1 MSQQVES
8 NFNIQSKLLW
18 LIGLCLISLAV
29 WGNSYFSDIGL
40 LYRVLGVVG
49 ILFVSLFVLR
59 FTIFGNQTYNLL
71 IQSST
76 EIRKV
81 VWPNRTE
88 TTQTTL
94 IVTVAVLIASLILW
108 GLDSLFSFLIKLFLG
123 LNMSKALY
131 VINSYS
137 GYENKAKEQLMD
149 RIVSEGQGEYFGRIE
164 VPTQEI
170 TEIKGGKEKI
180 VQKKFF
186 PGYILVEMEMN
197 DVTWHLVKETPR
209 VLGFIGGTKNDPKSI
224 TDVEANRILNQIEN
238 GVDESTQSV
247 SFEPGEMIR
256 VIDGPFN
263 DFSGVVEEVD
273 NEKSKVKVAVMIFGR
288 STPVELDFTQIERS

>member
-1 MSQQVES
+1 MSEQVES

-108 GLDSLFSFLIKLFLG
+108 GLDSLFSFLIKLLLG
-123 LNMSKALY
+123 
-131 VINSYS
+131 
-137 GYENKAKEQLMD
+137 
-149 RIVSEGQGEYFGRIE
+149 
-164 VPTQEI
+164 
-170 TEIKGGKEKI
+170 
-180 VQKKFF
+180 
-186 PGYILVEMEMN
+186 
-197 DVTWHLVKETPR
+197 
-209 VLGFIGGTKNDPKSI
+209 
-224 TDVEANRILNQIEN
+224 
-238 GVDESTQSV
+238 
-247 SFEPGEMIR
+247 
-256 VIDGPFN
+256 
-263 DFSGVVEEVD
+263 
-273 NEKSKVKVAVMIFGR
+273 
-288 STPVELDFTQIERS
+288 

>member
-8 NFNIQSKLLW
+8 NYNIQSKLLW

-108 GLDSLFSFLIKLFLG
+108 GLDSLFSFLIKLLLG
-123 LNMSKALY
+123 
-131 VINSYS
+131 
-137 GYENKAKEQLMD
+137 
-149 RIVSEGQGEYFGRIE
+149 
-164 VPTQEI
+164 
-170 TEIKGGKEKI
+170 
-180 VQKKFF
+180 
-186 PGYILVEMEMN
+186 
-197 DVTWHLVKETPR
+197 
-209 VLGFIGGTKNDPKSI
+209 
-224 TDVEANRILNQIEN
+224 
-238 GVDESTQSV
+238 
-247 SFEPGEMIR
+247 
-256 VIDGPFN
+256 
-263 DFSGVVEEVD
+263 
-273 NEKSKVKVAVMIFGR
+273 
-288 STPVELDFTQIERS
+288 

>member
-40 LYRVLGVVG
+40 LYRVLGVVA

-108 GLDSLFSFLIKLFLG
+108 GLDSLFSFLIKLLLG
-123 LNMSKALY
+123 
-131 VINSYS
+131 
-137 GYENKAKEQLMD
+137 
-149 RIVSEGQGEYFGRIE
+149 
-164 VPTQEI
+164 
-170 TEIKGGKEKI
+170 
-180 VQKKFF
+180 
-186 PGYILVEMEMN
+186 
-197 DVTWHLVKETPR
+197 
-209 VLGFIGGTKNDPKSI
+209 
-224 TDVEANRILNQIEN
+224 
-238 GVDESTQSV
+238 
-247 SFEPGEMIR
+247 
-256 VIDGPFN
+256 
-263 DFSGVVEEVD
+263 
-273 NEKSKVKVAVMIFGR
+273 
-288 STPVELDFTQIERS
+288 

>member
-18 LIGLCLISLAV
+18 LTGLCLISLAV

-49 ILFVSLFVLR
+49 ILLVSLFVLR

-71 IQSST
+71 VQSST

-108 GLDSLFSFLIKLFLG
+108 GLDSLFSFLIKLLLG
-123 LNMSKALY
+123 
-131 VINSYS
+131 
-137 GYENKAKEQLMD
+137 
-149 RIVSEGQGEYFGRIE
+149 
-164 VPTQEI
+164 
-170 TEIKGGKEKI
+170 
-180 VQKKFF
+180 
-186 PGYILVEMEMN
+186 
-197 DVTWHLVKETPR
+197 
-209 VLGFIGGTKNDPKSI
+209 
-224 TDVEANRILNQIEN
+224 
-238 GVDESTQSV
+238 
-247 SFEPGEMIR
+247 
-256 VIDGPFN
+256 
-263 DFSGVVEEVD
+263 
-273 NEKSKVKVAVMIFGR
+273 
-288 STPVELDFTQIERS
+288 

>member
-59 FTIFGNQTYNLL
+59 FTIFGNQTYYLL
-71 IQSST
+71 IQSFT

-108 GLDSLFSFLIKLFLG
+108 GLDSLFSFLIKLLLG
-123 LNMSKALY
+123 
-131 VINSYS
+131 
-137 GYENKAKEQLMD
+137 
-149 RIVSEGQGEYFGRIE
+149 
-164 VPTQEI
+164 
-170 TEIKGGKEKI
+170 
-180 VQKKFF
+180 
-186 PGYILVEMEMN
+186 
-197 DVTWHLVKETPR
+197 
-209 VLGFIGGTKNDPKSI
+209 
-224 TDVEANRILNQIEN
+224 
-238 GVDESTQSV
+238 
-247 SFEPGEMIR
+247 
-256 VIDGPFN
+256 
-263 DFSGVVEEVD
+263 
-273 NEKSKVKVAVMIFGR
+273 
-288 STPVELDFTQIERS
+288 

>member
-71 IQSST
+71 IQSSA

-108 GLDSLFSFLIKLFLG
+108 GLDSLFSFLIKLLLG
-123 LNMSKALY
+123 
-131 VINSYS
+131 
-137 GYENKAKEQLMD
+137 
-149 RIVSEGQGEYFGRIE
+149 
-164 VPTQEI
+164 
-170 TEIKGGKEKI
+170 
-180 VQKKFF
+180 
-186 PGYILVEMEMN
+186 
-197 DVTWHLVKETPR
+197 
-209 VLGFIGGTKNDPKSI
+209 
-224 TDVEANRILNQIEN
+224 
-238 GVDESTQSV
+238 
-247 SFEPGEMIR
+247 
-256 VIDGPFN
+256 
-263 DFSGVVEEVD
+263 
-273 NEKSKVKVAVMIFGR
+273 
-288 STPVELDFTQIERS
+288 

>member
-59 FTIFGNQTYNLL
+59 FTIFGNQTFNLL

-108 GLDSLFSFLIKLFLG
+108 GLDSLFSFLIKLLLG
-123 LNMSKALY
+123 
-131 VINSYS
+131 
-137 GYENKAKEQLMD
+137 
-149 RIVSEGQGEYFGRIE
+149 
-164 VPTQEI
+164 
-170 TEIKGGKEKI
+170 
-180 VQKKFF
+180 
-186 PGYILVEMEMN
+186 
-197 DVTWHLVKETPR
+197 
-209 VLGFIGGTKNDPKSI
+209 
-224 TDVEANRILNQIEN
+224 
-238 GVDESTQSV
+238 
-247 SFEPGEMIR
+247 
-256 VIDGPFN
+256 
-263 DFSGVVEEVD
+263 
-273 NEKSKVKVAVMIFGR
+273 
-288 STPVELDFTQIERS
+288 

>member
-108 GLDSLFSFLIKLFLG
+108 GLDSLFSFLIKLLLG
-123 LNMSKALY
+123 
-131 VINSYS
+131 
-137 GYENKAKEQLMD
+137 
-149 RIVSEGQGEYFGRIE
+149 
-164 VPTQEI
+164 
-170 TEIKGGKEKI
+170 
-180 VQKKFF
+180 
-186 PGYILVEMEMN
+186 
-197 DVTWHLVKETPR
+197 
-209 VLGFIGGTKNDPKSI
+209 
-224 TDVEANRILNQIEN
+224 
-238 GVDESTQSV
+238 
-247 SFEPGEMIR
+247 
-256 VIDGPFN
+256 
-263 DFSGVVEEVD
+263 
-273 NEKSKVKVAVMIFGR
+273 
-288 STPVELDFTQIERS
+288 

>member
-29 WGNSYFSDIGL
+29 CGNSYFSDIGL

-108 GLDSLFSFLIKLFLG
+108 GLDSLFSFLIKLLLG
-123 LNMSKALY
+123 
-131 VINSYS
+131 
-137 GYENKAKEQLMD
+137 
-149 RIVSEGQGEYFGRIE
+149 
-164 VPTQEI
+164 
-170 TEIKGGKEKI
+170 
-180 VQKKFF
+180 
-186 PGYILVEMEMN
+186 
-197 DVTWHLVKETPR
+197 
-209 VLGFIGGTKNDPKSI
+209 
-224 TDVEANRILNQIEN
+224 
-238 GVDESTQSV
+238 
-247 SFEPGEMIR
+247 
-256 VIDGPFN
+256 
-263 DFSGVVEEVD
+263 
-273 NEKSKVKVAVMIFGR
+273 
-288 STPVELDFTQIERS
+288 

>member
-59 FTIFGNQTYNLL
+59 FTIFGNQTNNLL
-71 IQSST
+71 LQSST

-108 GLDSLFSFLIKLFLG
+108 GLDSLFSFLIKLLLG
-123 LNMSKALY
+123 
-131 VINSYS
+131 
-137 GYENKAKEQLMD
+137 
-149 RIVSEGQGEYFGRIE
+149 
-164 VPTQEI
+164 
-170 TEIKGGKEKI
+170 
-180 VQKKFF
+180 
-186 PGYILVEMEMN
+186 
-197 DVTWHLVKETPR
+197 
-209 VLGFIGGTKNDPKSI
+209 
-224 TDVEANRILNQIEN
+224 
-238 GVDESTQSV
+238 
-247 SFEPGEMIR
+247 
-256 VIDGPFN
+256 
-263 DFSGVVEEVD
+263 
-273 NEKSKVKVAVMIFGR
+273 
-288 STPVELDFTQIERS
+288 

>member
-81 VWPNRTE
+81 VWRNRTE
-88 TTQTTL
+88 TTQTTI

-108 GLDSLFSFLIKLFLG
+108 GLDSLFSFLIKLLLG
-123 LNMSKALY
+123 
-131 VINSYS
+131 
-137 GYENKAKEQLMD
+137 
-149 RIVSEGQGEYFGRIE
+149 
-164 VPTQEI
+164 
-170 TEIKGGKEKI
+170 
-180 VQKKFF
+180 
-186 PGYILVEMEMN
+186 
-197 DVTWHLVKETPR
+197 
-209 VLGFIGGTKNDPKSI
+209 
-224 TDVEANRILNQIEN
+224 
-238 GVDESTQSV
+238 
-247 SFEPGEMIR
+247 
-256 VIDGPFN
+256 
-263 DFSGVVEEVD
+263 
-273 NEKSKVKVAVMIFGR
+273 
-288 STPVELDFTQIERS
+288 

>member
-18 LIGLCLISLAV
+18 LIGLCLITLAV

-108 GLDSLFSFLIKLFLG
+108 GLDSLFSFLIKLLLG
-123 LNMSKALY
+123 
-131 VINSYS
+131 
-137 GYENKAKEQLMD
+137 
-149 RIVSEGQGEYFGRIE
+149 
-164 VPTQEI
+164 
-170 TEIKGGKEKI
+170 
-180 VQKKFF
+180 
-186 PGYILVEMEMN
+186 
-197 DVTWHLVKETPR
+197 
-209 VLGFIGGTKNDPKSI
+209 
-224 TDVEANRILNQIEN
+224 
-238 GVDESTQSV
+238 
-247 SFEPGEMIR
+247 
-256 VIDGPFN
+256 
-263 DFSGVVEEVD
+263 
-273 NEKSKVKVAVMIFGR
+273 
-288 STPVELDFTQIERS
+288 

>member
-18 LIGLCLISLAV
+18 LIGLCLISRAV

-108 GLDSLFSFLIKLFLG
+108 GLDSLFSFLIKLLLG
-123 LNMSKALY
+123 
-131 VINSYS
+131 
-137 GYENKAKEQLMD
+137 
-149 RIVSEGQGEYFGRIE
+149 
-164 VPTQEI
+164 
-170 TEIKGGKEKI
+170 
-180 VQKKFF
+180 
-186 PGYILVEMEMN
+186 
-197 DVTWHLVKETPR
+197 
-209 VLGFIGGTKNDPKSI
+209 
-224 TDVEANRILNQIEN
+224 
-238 GVDESTQSV
+238 
-247 SFEPGEMIR
+247 
-256 VIDGPFN
+256 
-263 DFSGVVEEVD
+263 
-273 NEKSKVKVAVMIFGR
+273 
-288 STPVELDFTQIERS
+288 

>member
-49 ILFVSLFVLR
+49 ILFVSLLVLR

-108 GLDSLFSFLIKLFLG
+108 GLDSLFSFLIKLLLG
-123 LNMSKALY
+123 
-131 VINSYS
+131 
-137 GYENKAKEQLMD
+137 
-149 RIVSEGQGEYFGRIE
+149 
-164 VPTQEI
+164 
-170 TEIKGGKEKI
+170 
-180 VQKKFF
+180 
-186 PGYILVEMEMN
+186 
-197 DVTWHLVKETPR
+197 
-209 VLGFIGGTKNDPKSI
+209 
-224 TDVEANRILNQIEN
+224 
-238 GVDESTQSV
+238 
-247 SFEPGEMIR
+247 
-256 VIDGPFN
+256 
-263 DFSGVVEEVD
+263 
-273 NEKSKVKVAVMIFGR
+273 
-288 STPVELDFTQIERS
+288 

>member
-49 ILFVSLFVLR
+49 ILLVSLFVLR

-108 GLDSLFSFLIKLFLG
+108 GLDSLFSFLIKLLLG
-123 LNMSKALY
+123 
-131 VINSYS
+131 
-137 GYENKAKEQLMD
+137 
-149 RIVSEGQGEYFGRIE
+149 
-164 VPTQEI
+164 
-170 TEIKGGKEKI
+170 
-180 VQKKFF
+180 
-186 PGYILVEMEMN
+186 
-197 DVTWHLVKETPR
+197 
-209 VLGFIGGTKNDPKSI
+209 
-224 TDVEANRILNQIEN
+224 
-238 GVDESTQSV
+238 
-247 SFEPGEMIR
+247 
-256 VIDGPFN
+256 
-263 DFSGVVEEVD
+263 
-273 NEKSKVKVAVMIFGR
+273 
-288 STPVELDFTQIERS
+288 

>member
-71 IQSST
+71 VQSST

-108 GLDSLFSFLIKLFLG
+108 GLDSLFSYLIKLLLG
-123 LNMSKALY
+123 
-131 VINSYS
+131 
-137 GYENKAKEQLMD
+137 
-149 RIVSEGQGEYFGRIE
+149 
-164 VPTQEI
+164 
-170 TEIKGGKEKI
+170 
-180 VQKKFF
+180 
-186 PGYILVEMEMN
+186 
-197 DVTWHLVKETPR
+197 
-209 VLGFIGGTKNDPKSI
+209 
-224 TDVEANRILNQIEN
+224 
-238 GVDESTQSV
+238 
-247 SFEPGEMIR
+247 
-256 VIDGPFN
+256 
-263 DFSGVVEEVD
+263 
-273 NEKSKVKVAVMIFGR
+273 
-288 STPVELDFTQIERS
+288 

>member
-108 GLDSLFSFLIKLFLG
+108 GLDSLFSFLIKFL
-123 LNMSKALY
+123 
-131 VINSYS
+131 
-137 GYENKAKEQLMD
+137 
-149 RIVSEGQGEYFGRIE
+149 
-164 VPTQEI
+164 
-170 TEIKGGKEKI
+170 
-180 VQKKFF
+180 
-186 PGYILVEMEMN
+186 
-197 DVTWHLVKETPR
+197 
-209 VLGFIGGTKNDPKSI
+209 LG
-224 TDVEANRILNQIEN
+224 
-238 GVDESTQSV
+238 
-247 SFEPGEMIR
+247 
-256 VIDGPFN
+256 
-263 DFSGVVEEVD
+263 
-273 NEKSKVKVAVMIFGR
+273 
-288 STPVELDFTQIERS
+288 

>member
-59 FTIFGNQTYNLL
+59 FTIFGNQTHNLL
-71 IQSST
+71 LQSST

-108 GLDSLFSFLIKLFLG
+108 GLDSLFSFLIKLLLG
-123 LNMSKALY
+123 
-131 VINSYS
+131 
-137 GYENKAKEQLMD
+137 
-149 RIVSEGQGEYFGRIE
+149 
-164 VPTQEI
+164 
-170 TEIKGGKEKI
+170 
-180 VQKKFF
+180 
-186 PGYILVEMEMN
+186 
-197 DVTWHLVKETPR
+197 
-209 VLGFIGGTKNDPKSI
+209 
-224 TDVEANRILNQIEN
+224 
-238 GVDESTQSV
+238 
-247 SFEPGEMIR
+247 
-256 VIDGPFN
+256 
-263 DFSGVVEEVD
+263 
-273 NEKSKVKVAVMIFGR
+273 
-288 STPVELDFTQIERS
+288 

>member
-81 VWPNRTE
+81 VWPNRSE

-108 GLDSLFSFLIKLFLG
+108 GLDSLFSFLIKLLLG
-123 LNMSKALY
+123 
-131 VINSYS
+131 
-137 GYENKAKEQLMD
+137 
-149 RIVSEGQGEYFGRIE
+149 
-164 VPTQEI
+164 
-170 TEIKGGKEKI
+170 
-180 VQKKFF
+180 
-186 PGYILVEMEMN
+186 
-197 DVTWHLVKETPR
+197 
-209 VLGFIGGTKNDPKSI
+209 
-224 TDVEANRILNQIEN
+224 
-238 GVDESTQSV
+238 
-247 SFEPGEMIR
+247 
-256 VIDGPFN
+256 
-263 DFSGVVEEVD
+263 
-273 NEKSKVKVAVMIFGR
+273 
-288 STPVELDFTQIERS
+288 

>member
-49 ILFVSLFVLR
+49 ILLVSLFVLR

-71 IQSST
+71 VQSST

-108 GLDSLFSFLIKLFLG
+108 GLDSLFSFLIKLLLG
-123 LNMSKALY
+123 
-131 VINSYS
+131 
-137 GYENKAKEQLMD
+137 
-149 RIVSEGQGEYFGRIE
+149 
-164 VPTQEI
+164 
-170 TEIKGGKEKI
+170 
-180 VQKKFF
+180 
-186 PGYILVEMEMN
+186 
-197 DVTWHLVKETPR
+197 
-209 VLGFIGGTKNDPKSI
+209 
-224 TDVEANRILNQIEN
+224 
-238 GVDESTQSV
+238 
-247 SFEPGEMIR
+247 
-256 VIDGPFN
+256 
-263 DFSGVVEEVD
+263 
-273 NEKSKVKVAVMIFGR
+273 
-288 STPVELDFTQIERS
+288 